1 MLPVISDPES
11 LSTPADAADAA
22 ATDAVFDLLSDW
34 RRRAVLRYL
43 DRLEN
48 TDPVPLS
55 DVADHVV
62 LEDDGQDSG
71 PLAATGDA
79 LLGTRKR
86 IHISLR
92 HTHVPKLA
100 DAGALEFDPETNTVA
115 LCETGEELVSQ
126 LQNERQGRGGD
137 SGGDSD
143 SDGDSDEDAVP
154 EAMT

>member
-11 LSTPADAADAA
+11 LSTPAGADDAAT
-22 ATDAVFDLLSDW
+22 TDAVFDLLSDW
-34 RRRAVLRYL
+34 RRRAVLRSL
-43 DRLEN
+43 DGRKG

-62 LEDDGQDSG
+62 LAADGQDTSA
-71 PLAATGDA
+71 LAATGDA

-115 LCETGEELVSQ
+115 LCETGEKLAAQ
-126 LQNERQGRGGD
+126 LRDEGD
-137 SGGDSD
+137 KRVDADDDGEP
-143 SDGDSDEDAVP
+143 DGDGDFVP
-154 EAMT
+154 EATV

>member
-11 LSTPADAADAA
+11 LSTPAGSDDAAT
-22 ATDAVFDLLSDW
+22 TDTIFDLLSDW

-43 DRLEN
+43 DGHGG
-48 TDPVPLS
+48 TDQVPLS

-62 LEDDGQDSG
+62 LAADGQDTG
-71 PLAATGDA
+71 ALAATGDA

-100 DAGALEFDPETNTVA
+100 DAGVLEFDPESNTVA
-115 LCETGEELVSQ
+115 LCKTGEELDAQ
-126 LQNERQGRGGD
+126 LRKEREDRGADGK
-137 SGGDSD
+137 
-143 SDGDSDEDAVP
+143 SDGDGDFVP
-154 EAMT
+154 EATG

>member
-11 LSTPADAADAA
+11 LSTPAGAADAA
-22 ATDAVFDLLSDW
+22 ATDAAFELLADW
-34 RRRAVLRYL
+34 RRRAVLQYL
-43 DRLEN
+43 DGLEE

-62 LEDDGQDSG
+62 LAADEQGTG
-71 PLAATGDA
+71 ALAATGDA

-100 DAGALEFDPETNTVA
+100 DAGVLEFDPETNTVA
-115 LCETGEELVSQ
+115 LCEAGDELAAQ
-126 LQNERQGRGGD
+126 LRDETSERN
-137 SGGDSD
+137 GDSD
-143 SDGDSDEDAVP
+143 TDGDGPLVP
-154 EAMT
+154 EVSAD